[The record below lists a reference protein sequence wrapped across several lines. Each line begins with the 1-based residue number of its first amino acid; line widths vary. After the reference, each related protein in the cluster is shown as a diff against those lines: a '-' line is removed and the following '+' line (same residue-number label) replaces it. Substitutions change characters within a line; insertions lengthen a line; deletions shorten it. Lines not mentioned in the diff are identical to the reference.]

1 MDFKVIGEVTVRVT
15 VQIPALEQLLPHL
28 AAFMDSAAT
37 PAPASATPA
46 ATPAPV
52 SSSPAAPVMP
62 EPASP
67 PQAAPVMSAPTAPA
81 TPPAMPAPVAP
92 AAAPTAAPA
101 YTTEQIA
108 KAGAELAQAG
118 KMPQLMALLQQYGV
132 QAVTQLRPD
141 QYGEFATALRGL
153 GAQL

>member
-1 MDFKVIGEVTVRVT
+1 MDFKVIGEVTVLVT

-62 EPASP
+62 
-67 PQAAPVMSAPTAPA
+67 APTAPVSTA
-81 TPPAMPAPVAP
+81 PAAPPAMPAPTAPAVAP
-92 AAAPTAAPA
+92 TTAPT
-101 YTTEQIA
+101 YTMDQIA

-132 QAVTQLRPD
+132 QAVTQLRPE

>member
-46 ATPAPV
+46 ATPATPAATPAPV

-62 EPASP
+62 
-67 PQAAPVMSAPTAPA
+67 APTAPA
-81 TPPAMPAPVAP
+81 TSPAMPAPTAP

-108 KAGAELAQAG
+108 KAGADLVQAG

-132 QAVTQLRPD
+132 QAVTQLRPE

>member
-1 MDFKVIGEVTVRVT
+1 MDFNVNGGITVR
-15 VQIPALEQLLPHL
+15 IPALEQLLPHL
-28 AAFMDSAAT
+28 VAFMDSAAT
-37 PAPASATPA
+37 PAQPQAAPA

-52 SSSPAAPVMP
+52 SPPPAVPV
-62 EPASP
+62 SP
-67 PQAAPVMSAPTAPA
+67 PPAVPVAPAPTAPA
-81 TPPAMPAPVAP
+81 MPPAMPAPTAP
-92 AAAPTAAPA
+92 AVAPTAAPA

-132 QAVTQLRPD
+132 QAVTQLRPE